1 MRALRYILAAI
12 VPLCVLLWMPARP
25 ALILALGDEARLAA
39 RPVDPRD
46 LFRGDYVA
54 LSFEAENMP
63 LSAFSLLPFI
73 SLNPIH
79 PHEGDVFY
87 ISLKKDDGKDGSGLH
102 VPTMVTSAPPPN
114 GLYLRAR
121 VGSHSYRGDSVPMDL
136 GPSLK
141 RFYVPEG
148 TGLRLERAGRL
159 AVTVRV
165 WRGEAVIV
173 SADAAL

>member
-54 LSFEAENMP
+54 LSFEAERIP
-63 LSAFSLLPFI
+63 LSFFNSLPEWPDICYVL
-73 SLNPIH
+73 L
-79 PHEGDVFY
+79 E
-87 ISLKKDDGKDGSGLH
+87 KDASGFH
-102 VPTMVTSAPPPN
+102 VPVRATSAPPPS
-114 GLYLRAR
+114 GLYLRAAILSR
-121 VGSHSYRGDSVPMDL
+121 YYGGESVHLDL
-136 GPSLK
+136 GPNLQ

-148 TGLRLERAGRL
+148 AGLDLERAGRL
-159 AVTVRV
+159 AVTVRI

-173 SADAAL
+173 SADAAP